1 MKPLAI
7 RHIQVKRGALVL
19 EVEAPLSTMRVP
31 ADAARR
37 MLELLPNLA
46 HHVCVNDNGDTF
58 GDEIAGTEAA
68 HLLEHTIIELQGKA
82 YASWGA
88 NRPLFTGR
96 TSWKRSLAEA
106 RSAGESLMLTTVT
119 FVNDFVA
126 LQAAEFACG
135 IIEWAYDPDTHTA
148 PDIAALVDCLA
159 QLV

>member
-1 MKPLAI
+1 MKIL
-7 RHIQVKRGALVL
+7 VTGGAGFIG
-19 EVEAPLSTMRVP
+19 S
-31 ADAARR
+31 
-37 MLELLPNLA
+37 
-46 HHVCVNDNGDTF
+46 
-58 GDEIAGTEAA
+58 
-68 HLLEHTIIELQGKA
+68 HTIIELQGKA

-106 RSAGESLMLTTVT
+106 RSAGESLMLTTVM

-148 PDIAALVDCLA
+148 PDIAALVDRLA

>member
-1 MKPLAI
+1 MKTLAI

-58 GDEIAGTEAA
+58 GDEIA

-126 LQAAEFACG
+126 LQAAKSACG

-148 PDIAALVDCLA
+148 PDIAALVDRLA